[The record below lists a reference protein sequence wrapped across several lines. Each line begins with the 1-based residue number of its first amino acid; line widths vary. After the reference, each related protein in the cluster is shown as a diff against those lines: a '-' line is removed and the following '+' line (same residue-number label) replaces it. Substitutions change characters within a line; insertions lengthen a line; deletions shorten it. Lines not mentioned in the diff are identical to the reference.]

1 MYAYVSIHVICRDN
15 VLGPVVNGE
24 NVNCSSKYSI

>member
-1 MYAYVSIHVICRDN
+1 MYAYVSIICRDKI
-15 VLGPVVNGE
+15 LGPVVDDE